1 MNPYVPILFF
11 FALGIAFAALSVFGL
26 KYVGPRRYSAVKLDS
41 YECGVQPT
49 PMAEDGGRVPVK
61 FYTTAMLF
69 IIFDIEALFLLP
81 FVVAFDQLGLY
92 PLLAVVLFVITV
104 LITYIYDW
112 RRGGLEWD

>member
-11 FALGIAFAALSVFGL
+11 FALGLAFAVVSVLGF
-26 KYVGPRRYSAVKLDS
+26 KAIGPKRYNSVKLQA
-41 YECGVQPT
+41 YECGIQPS
-49 PMAEDGGRVPVK
+49 PQAAAGGRVPVK

-69 IIFDIEALFLLP
+69 IIFDIEALFLFP

-92 PLLAVVLFVITV
+92 PLLAVVIFVATV
-104 LITYIYDW
+104 FITYIYDW

>member
-1 MNPYVPILFF
+1 MNPYLPILFF
-11 FALGIAFAALSVFGL
+11 FVLGIGFASLSVFAL
-26 KYVGPRRYSAVKLDS
+26 IKLGPRRYNAAKYDA

-49 PMAEDGGRVPVK
+49 PMAKDGGRVPVK

-69 IIFDIEALFLLP
+69 IIFSVEALFLLP
-81 FVVAFDQLGLY
+81 FVVAFDQLGLF
-92 PLLAVVLFVITV
+92 PLIAMVLFVITV